1 MQTKRIK
8 VFFFIDRFRI
18 GGMHRQVLYLVRHLN
33 KDVFEPIVCA
43 QSHLGGLGEEFKDT
57 GCKLI
62 DLKWNGRGSLAILYR
77 LIESLYSESPDI
89 IFITQAPNFIYY
101 QLARIFWHKT
111 VILIGSF
118 RALTFWLGHK
128 NKLYELLDI
137 QLSKLLYIRS
147 DHVVVNS
154 IAMKDHYSQVLKLNS
169 HKGLDIILNG
179 SDFNFPISRKAF
191 DIRGEYNITLNEIII
206 VMIARLDP
214 WKDFT
219 TLLETAKIVI
229 EKDKRA
235 KFLIV
240 GDGELRKSIEQLII
254 QMDLKEHVLLI
265 GEKKD
270 VFNFINLS
278 DISVLSTNGE
288 GFSNSILES
297 MAFSKPIVATAVG
310 GNVELIGETKKY
322 GLLIPQ
328 KSPQM
333 FAEAILYLM
342 QNEIARKEIGSAA
355 NKRIQQL
362 CSIKTYVSSYEE
374 LFSNSLI
381 MKS

>member
-1 MQTKRIK
+1 MKERLKI
-8 VFFFIDRFRI
+8 FFFIDSFRI
-18 GGMHRQVLYLVRHLN
+18 GGAHRQVLYLVRHLN
-33 KDVFEPIVCA
+33 KEVFEPIMCT
-43 QSHLGGLGEEFKDT
+43 QSQNGGLREEYKKAN
-57 GCKLI
+57 CKLI
-62 DLKWNGRGSLAILYR
+62 DLKWKGRGSLAILYR
-77 LIESLYSESPDI
+77 FIKALYKESPDI
-89 IFITQAPNFIYY
+89 IYITGPPNFIYY
-101 QLARIFWHKT
+101 RLARFFWYKP
-111 VILIGSF
+111 IIQIGSF

-128 NKLYELLDI
+128 NKYYQHIDNFLAKWLY
-137 QLSKLLYIRS
+137 SSS
-147 DHVVVNS
+147 DHIVVNS
-154 IAMKDHYSQVLKLNS
+154 IAMKDHYSQILKLNPQ
-169 HKGLDIILNG
+169 KGLDIILNG
-179 SDFNFPISRKAF
+179 SDFNFPISRKAL

-240 GDGELRKSIEQLII
+240 GDGYLRKSLEQLII
-254 QMDLKEHVLLI
+254 QMDLKDHVLLI

-297 MAFSKPIVATAVG
+297 MAFSKPVVATAVG

-322 GLLIPQ
+322 GILIPP
-328 KSPQM
+328 KSPQK

-342 QNEIARKEIGSAA
+342 QNEIVRKEIGSAA
-355 NKRIQQL
+355 NKRIHQL
-362 CSIKTYVSSYEE
+362 CSINKYVSSYEE
-374 LFSNSLI
+374 LFL
-381 MKS
+381 KL